1 MQRTDSLWL
10 TGEQSVCGMICGQ
23 FPVKQGGD
31 YMVSSVYNYYL
42 STYANKEVSK
52 YDTHK
57 KSELRDVYYSMV
69 KVNRKSP
76 LYKFTNMPKVQ
87 KYAIDIK
94 ETARAFKNVAASLT
108 NQDGSIAGF
117 SKKKAESSNENI
129 VSAVYIGNEE
139 AEEGAGFDI
148 YVKNMAKPQVNVSNF
163 MNPSEVSIKEGSYSF
178 DLSIGKY
185 TYEFSFDVT
194 EGRKNRD
201 VQKQITNL
209 INRADIGIHA
219 SVKEGSSGDTAIE
232 IVSDSTGLGEKGAVK
247 TFEIQNNDKSESGDI
262 VKMMGL
268 DRTEIM
274 PENAVFTINGDEYS
288 TAANVFISNN
298 FRVTLN
304 GESGESEPVRIDLKP
319 DFDAM
324 IENVSELIDA
334 YNSMID
340 MAKSHADDSENSDKL
355 LNEIQRV
362 ANYYKD
368 GLESSGF
375 MVREDG
381 YIELDES
388 LLVQSAEDGTLNDGL
403 EQLNSLKKAL
413 VNKSNDMS
421 LDPMKYVNKKL
432 IAYPNPLR
440 NFMNPYVSSLYSGMM
455 FNGFI

>member
-1 MQRTDSLWL
+1 
-10 TGEQSVCGMICGQ
+10 
-23 FPVKQGGD
+23 
-31 YMVSSVYNYYL
+31 MVSSVYNYYL

-57 KSELRDVYYSMV
+57 KSELKDVYYSMV

-76 LYKFTNMPKVQ
+76 LYKFTDMPKVQ

-108 NQDGSIAGF
+108 NRDGSIAAF
-117 SKKKAESSNENI
+117 SKKKAESGDESI
-129 VSAVYIGNEE
+129 VSATYIGNEGD
-139 AEEGAGFDI
+139 EEGKGFDI

-163 MNPSEVSIKEGSYSF
+163 MDPSAAMKEGSYSF

-194 EGRKNRD
+194 EGKQNRD
-201 VQKQITNL
+201 VQKQIASL
-209 INRADIGIHA
+209 INRADIGVQA
-219 SVKEGSSGDTAIE
+219 SIRENSSGETALE
-232 IVSDSTGLGEKGAVK
+232 IVSDAIGLVDNDETVK
-247 TFEIQNNDKSESGDI
+247 TFEIRNNDKSEAGNI
-262 VKMMGL
+262 VNMMGL

-274 PENAVFTINGDEYS
+274 PENADFIIDGEEYTTS
-288 TAANVFISNN
+288 SNVFISQN
-298 FRVTLN
+298 FRVMLN
-304 GESGESEPVRIDLKP
+304 GESNGSDPVRINLKP

-340 MAKSHADDSENSDKL
+340 MAKSHVDDSASSDKL

-362 ANYYKD
+362 TRYYKD
-368 GLESSGF
+368 GLESTGF
-375 MVREDG
+375 MVGDDG
-381 YIELDES
+381 HISLDES
-388 LLVQSAEDGTLNDGL
+388 LLVQSADDGTINDGL
-403 EQLNSLKKAL
+403 EHLNSLKKAL

-421 LDPMKYVNKKL
+421 VDPMKYVNKKL

-440 NFMNPYVSSLYSGMM
+440 NFTNPYVSSVYSGMM
-455 FNGFI
+455 FNGYI